1 MTAPASAAGPTAAL
15 AGFACNLSLAQVPA
29 AAVRAVKRLV
39 LDHLGCAL
47 GGSRTPLARA
57 AAAAVGE
64 DGGSAATVVGTGQ
77 RAAPGPAAFA
87 NAMAANALDY
97 DDTGATGH
105 PGATVIPAALALAEA
120 LGRSGADLLVAV
132 LAGYEVWIRIG
143 EAVQP
148 TWARRVEVYG
158 SGTTQT
164 FGAVAAASRLLGLPV
179 ERTLSAFGL
188 AGAFAPLPH
197 EAKFGWDEDR
207 LSWIK
212 DNVAWPAEAG
222 VRAARLAARGFRA
235 THTILEGERG
245 LARMMSSDR
254 HDPDRLVRGLG
265 AEWSVLELSLK
276 PYPCCRWIHSTL
288 DAVRDLVGREG
299 IRAEDVR
306 RVRVASIDAFPAWF
320 GGRRPPTMVDAQ
332 FSVPHAIAMTL
343 LGRPR
348 ARWWE
353 DANRS
358 DPAALALMDRVA
370 LDVDA
375 EAQAAWLRL
384 RHSARIPVT
393 VAVETADRTLEHAR
407 RHARGGVDEPLSDAE
422 VGEKFRELAEPVLG
436 PRGAARVRELVDT
449 LEEVDRVGRLTA
461 ALAPEGGGVR

>member
-29 AAVRAVKRLV
+29 AAVRAVKRLI

-64 DGGSAATVVGTGQ
+64 DGGSEACVVGTGR

-164 FGAVAAASRLLGLPV
+164 FGAVAAASRLLGLAL
-179 ERTLSAFGL
+179 EHTLSAFGL

-358 DPAALALMDRVA
+358 DPAVLALMDRVA

-461 ALAPEGGGVR
+461 ALAPEGGGGR